1 MTFIH
6 RTAASSPASASPH
19 QALTPQLLT
28 RIRSEFSEMP
38 GLRLTMQQAR
48 RLLNLDTIT
57 CAAALSVLQ
66 AAGFLATTRE
76 GAFMLADQSV
86 V

>member
-6 RTAASSPASASPH
+6 RTAAFLTTPASPQ